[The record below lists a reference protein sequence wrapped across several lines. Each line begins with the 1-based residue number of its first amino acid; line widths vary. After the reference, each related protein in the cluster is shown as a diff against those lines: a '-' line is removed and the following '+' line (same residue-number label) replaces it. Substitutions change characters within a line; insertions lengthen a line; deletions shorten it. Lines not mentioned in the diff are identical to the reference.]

1 MLKLL
6 LDTFFITILYIIL
19 TIKVDYK
26 KYLFGSKILTEI
38 SKSTIW
44 EIYCRGYIWF
54 LFFIYI
60 IYIFLYHVENSI
72 KRSII
77 IFVYVDV
84 VDLRWKKLQ
93 YYVILASPKHIC
105 DIQTIIF
112 FTAKSMSQIHS
123 LFQYFKTG

>member
-6 LDTFFITILYIIL
+6 LAIFFITIFYIIL

-26 KYLFGSKILTEI
+26 KYLIWSKMLSKILTEI

-44 EIYCRGYIWF
+44 EIYCRGYMYLIH
-54 LFFIYI
+54 
-60 IYIFLYHVENSI
+60 IFLYHVENSI